1 MGNDAGE
8 RVSRKKRNR
17 LILFTLAVVAVGF
30 LVFFL
35 KGRYVSDTLKGIII
49 PELETA
55 TGQKVEA
62 PHISVNILP
71 LFIEAKNM
79 KVSDTSGNAVVNTKK
94 VKGYISLS
102 GIFNRQLILQR
113 LVIEEPSLVS
123 DNRQLDEIIRH
134 VRAYLEQERDLPFK
148 VKIKVVEV
156 VQGSVYLKDEE
167 LKGRAGIKG
176 LSGEYIIGDNR
187 RLKASVKELTIDK
200 QDWPKI
206 KCDINTSVV
215 FKKDRIEIKQLKIGA
230 YGSRFTGAGYYA
242 GGKGTFTAGIDL
254 IVDSVKRM
262 FHLVQKGDGRISAKG
277 EIWLGKY
284 EAWPPTIKTPQQGF
298 PLKGLKDVF
307 LNLKIGGDFYL
318 QTLMELLK
326 VKEKLVGL
334 VDFQGTITGR
344 LNDISGKGKA
354 RMRKGNLYG
363 VDIDEVICDVI
374 YKDGVMDFKN
384 GLGHLYNGTADADA
398 SIKLPIVDFF
408 TVNVKFHSADS
419 GPVLNLIGWDPGIP
433 PGKVDGEL
441 SSSGR
446 AFGPDGRF
454 VYKALGPEQRA
465 GLKGYRTPVDDVL
478 NRIKDIKGNFSMRE
492 DILSLTNLQLGT
504 ALSKADANGTLDLA
518 GKTLNLK
525 SRIHTENVSDFAL
538 PYYREIKGRGGFT
551 GDVKGTFEDPRIDG
565 RFTLASGIIEGYKSD
580 RVISDMSYRK
590 NLLEIREAVFRSS
603 GEEHTI
609 KGRIAFPE
617 AGYLFDLSK
626 PVYDLRASVRN
637 AEFGQ
642 AARIFYK
649 DFIATGRLDGDFRI
663 EGRDLDPEVTGKV
676 SVGKA
681 SVYKIP
687 FDSGTTALTY
697 SARALSLDKVKI
709 VKGKS
714 VVDGEARFLSG
725 GKFTYTAASEKFP
738 VKDFGLGRLPE
749 DIVLSLQSSGQGTID
764 NPSLSFNARVAGGSF
779 KGQNIGGGTISA
791 SIKNRVI
798 ALNAALFNERMKIK
812 GNGRFDETLP
822 WSAEVSMR
830 QGRYDFLASSILKD
844 VPEDLQLNLEGGV
857 SLKGDRNNISAS
869 LDIGH
874 VTLSLFGQTFANDS
888 RLQVRMDNRKVSIKT
903 FTVKSGSTS
912 FRLHGGMEI
921 GKEYDISLDGSS
933 SLAPLKGLS
942 KKIGY
947 LKGDADFEFS
957 VTGKW
962 DKPDI
967 NGGMNLNNASFG
979 LKDFPSYISSIN
991 GYLYIDEDRVVLEKL
1006 SGKIG
1011 GGDVNISGIVYLQA
1025 FTMKRFYLQAN
1036 FDNITTTFAKEFT
1049 VNFGGNLLYRGT
1061 ADAMSITGDLKINRA
1076 RYKEMVEW
1084 RSWLL
1089 ASKPKEI
1096 PKSEASVFEK
1106 AQMNIRVSG
1115 GENILIDNNMARMPV
1130 RIRGD
1135 MILRGTVT
1143 GPILFGR
1150 LESNE
1155 GYVYFRN
1162 NEFKIIFASVDFAD
1176 PNIIKPVVNLTAET
1190 MVKGYNIR
1198 LSLEGQMDHF
1208 NLALSSDPHLDE
1220 VDILALLTVGQIGK
1234 QLKGLE
1240 GGISAG
1246 EATAFITGKV
1256 QDVIEERMRSITG
1269 LDRFQVEPYVSNKTG
1284 TVGPQVTVSKR
1295 LIGDRLFVTYTN
1307 AIGSTEEQIIK
1318 LEYLLEKNVSL
1329 VGVRDEKGS
1338 LGGDIKFRFEFK

>member
-8 RVSRKKRNR
+8 RVSRKKRKR
-17 LILFTLAVVAVGF
+17 LILFTLAVVVLGF

-35 KGRYVSDTLKGIII
+35 RGRYVSDTLKGIII

-79 KVSDTSGNAVVNTKK
+79 KVSDSSGNAIVNTKK

-102 GIFNRQLILQR
+102 GVFNRQLTLQR
-113 LVIEEPSLVS
+113 LVIEEPSVVS
-123 DNRQLDEIIRH
+123 NNRQLDEIIRH

-156 VQGSVYLKDEE
+156 VRGSVDLKDEE
-167 LKGRAGIKG
+167 LKSRAGIKG
-176 LSGEYIIGDNR
+176 LSGEYIIGDNP

-200 QDWPKI
+200 QDWPNI

-215 FKKDRIEIKQLKIGA
+215 FKKDRIEIKQLEIGA
-230 YGSRFTGAGYYA
+230 YGSRFTGEGYYA
-242 GGKGTFTAGIDL
+242 GGKGTFKAGIDL
-254 IVDSVKRM
+254 IVDSMKRM

-277 EIWLGKY
+277 EIWLGKD
-284 EAWPPTIKTPQQGF
+284 EAGPPSIKTPQEGV
-298 PLKGLKDVF
+298 PLKGLKDVS

-318 QTLMELLK
+318 QTLMELLT
-326 VKEKLVGL
+326 VKEKLEGL

-344 LNDISGKGKA
+344 LNDIYGKGKA
-354 RMRKGNLYG
+354 RMQKGNLYG
-363 VDIDEVICDVI
+363 VDIDEVNCDVI

-384 GLGHLYNGTADADA
+384 GLGRLYNGTAEADA
-398 SIKLPIVDFF
+398 SIKLPVVDFF
-408 TVNVKFHSADS
+408 SLNVKFNSADS
-419 GPVLNLIGWDPGIP
+419 GPVLNLIRWDPGIP

-441 SSSGR
+441 SSSGS
-446 AFGPDGRF
+446 AFAPDGRF
-454 VYKALGPEQRA
+454 IYKAIAPEQRSRIT
-465 GLKGYRTPVDDVL
+465 GYRTPVDDVL

-492 DILSLTNLQLGT
+492 NMLSLMNLQLGT
-504 ALSKADANGTLDLA
+504 ALSKADANGTIDLA

-525 SRIHTENVSDFAL
+525 SRVHTENVSDFAL
-538 PYYREIKGRGGFT
+538 PYYRELKGRGDFNV
-551 GDVKGTFEDPRIDG
+551 DVKGTFEDPRIEG
-565 RFTLASGIIEGYKSD
+565 SFTLASGIIEGYRSD
-580 RVISDMSYRK
+580 SVTSDLSYRK
-590 NLLEIREAVFRSS
+590 NLLEVREAVFRSS
-603 GEEHTI
+603 GEEHII
-609 KGRIAFPE
+609 KGKIAFPE
-617 AGYLFDLSK
+617 ASHLFDLSNT
-626 PVYDLRASVRN
+626 VYDLRASVRN
-637 AEFGQ
+637 AELGQ
-642 AARIFYK
+642 AVRIFYR
-649 DFIATGRLDGDFRI
+649 DFVATGRLNGDFRI
-663 EGRDLDPEVTGKV
+663 GGRDPNLEVTGNV
-676 SVGKA
+676 SVEKG

-687 FDSGTTALTY
+687 FDSGTTSLTY
-697 SARALSLDKVKI
+697 SGRALSLNKLKI

-714 VVDGEARFLSG
+714 VVAGETQFLSG
-725 GKFTYTAASEKFP
+725 GRFTYTAVSERFML
-738 VKDFGLGRLPE
+738 KDFGFGQMPE
-749 DIVLSLQSSGQGTID
+749 DIFLSLESSGQGTVD
-764 NPSLSFNARVAGGSF
+764 NPSLSLTAKVGGGSF
-779 KGQNIGGGTISA
+779 KGQNMGGGAISA
-791 SIKNRVI
+791 SIKNRDI
-798 ALNAALFNERMKIK
+798 ALNAVLFNERMKIK
-812 GNGRFDETLP
+812 GSGRFDETLP
-822 WSAEVSMR
+822 WSAEISMQ
-830 QGRYDFLASSILKD
+830 QGRYDFLASAIMKD
-844 VPEDLQLNLEGGV
+844 VPEDLQLNLDGGV

-888 RLQVRMDNRKVSIKT
+888 RLQVRMDNKKVSINT

-912 FRLHGGMEI
+912 FRLYGGMEI
-921 GKEYDISLDGSS
+921 GKEYDIYLDGSS
-933 SLAPLKGLS
+933 SLSPLKGLS

-947 LKGDADFEFS
+947 LKGDADFVFS

-962 DKPDI
+962 DKPNI
-967 NGGMNLNNASFG
+967 NGGMNLNNASLGF
-979 LKDFPSYISSIN
+979 KDFPSYISSIN
-991 GYLYIDEDRVVLEKL
+991 GYMHIDDDKVVLEKL

-1011 GGDVNISGIVYLQA
+1011 GGDVNISGIVYLQTFA
-1025 FTMKRFYLQAN
+1025 MKRFYLQAN
-1036 FDNITTTFAKEFT
+1036 FDNITTTFTKDFAL
-1049 VNFGGNLLYRGT
+1049 NFDGNLLYKGT
-1061 ADAMSITGDLKINRA
+1061 AEAMSITGDIKINRA
-1076 RYKEMVEW
+1076 KYKEMVEW

-1176 PNIIKPVVNLTAET
+1176 PNRIKPVFNLTAET
-1190 MVKGYNIR
+1190 SVKGYNIR
-1198 LSLEGQMDHF
+1198 LGLEGQIDRF
-1208 NLALSSDPHLDE
+1208 TLALSSDPRLDE
-1220 VDILALLTVGQIGK
+1220 ADVLALLTVGQTGK

-1240 GGISAG
+1240 GGIGAG
-1246 EATAFITGKV
+1246 EATSFITGKV
-1256 QDVIEERMRSITG
+1256 QDVVEERMRSITG
-1269 LDRFQVEPYVSNKTG
+1269 LDRFQVEPYVSSKTG
-1284 TVGPQVTVSKR
+1284 MVEPQVTVSKR

-1307 AIGSTEEQIIK
+1307 SIVSTEEQIIK
-1318 LEYLLEKNVSL
+1318 LEYLLKKNISL
-1329 VGVRDEKGS
+1329 IGMRDEMGS

>member
-8 RVSRKKRNR
+8 KVSRKKRAR
-17 LILFTLAVVAVGF
+17 LVLLTFAVVVLGF
-30 LVFFL
+30 IAFFL
-35 KGRYVSDTLKGIII
+35 KGRYVSDTLKGLII

-55 TGQKVEA
+55 TGRKVKA
-62 PHISVNILP
+62 PYISVNIFP
-71 LFIEAKNM
+71 LFIEVKNM
-79 KVSDTSGNAVVNTKK
+79 KVSDPSGNAVVNTKK

-134 VRAYLEQERDLPFK
+134 VRAYLEQERDLPLK

-156 VQGSVYLKDEE
+156 TRGDVYLTDKE
-167 LKGRAGIKG
+167 LKARAGVKG
-176 LSGEYIIGDNR
+176 LSGEYIIGDNQ

-200 QDWPKI
+200 RDWPKI
-206 KCDINTSVV
+206 NCDISASVV
-215 FKKDRIEIKQLKIGA
+215 FKKDRIEIKRLEIGA
-230 YGSRFTGAGYYA
+230 YGSRFTGEGHYA
-242 GGKGTFTAGIDL
+242 GGKGTFKAGIDL
-254 IVDSVKRM
+254 IVDSIKRM
-262 FHLVQKGDGRISAKG
+262 FHLVQKGDGRIAAKG
-277 EIWLGKY
+277 EIWLGRD
-284 EAWPPTIKTPQQGF
+284 EAGPPSIKTPQEGV

-318 QTLMELLK
+318 QTLMELLT
-326 VKEKLVGL
+326 VKEKLEGL

-344 LNDISGKGKA
+344 LDDISGKGKA

-374 YKDGVMDFKN
+374 YKDGLMDFNN
-384 GLGHLYNGTADADA
+384 GLGRLYNGTAEANA
-398 SIKLPIVDFF
+398 SIKLPVVDFF
-408 TVNVKFHSADS
+408 SLNVKFNSADS

-441 SSSGR
+441 SSSGS

-465 GLKGYRTPVDDVL
+465 RIKGYRTPVDDVL

-525 SRIHTENVSDFAL
+525 SRVHTENVSDFAL
-538 PYYREIKGRGGFT
+538 PYYRELKGRGDFN
-551 GDVKGTFEDPRIDG
+551 GDVKGAFDDPRIDG
-565 RFTLASGIIEGYKSD
+565 TFTLASGVIEGYKSD
-580 RVISDMSYRK
+580 RVVSDMSYRK
-590 NLLEIREAVFRSS
+590 NLLEVREAVFRSS
-603 GEEHTI
+603 GEEHVI

-617 AGYLFDLSK
+617 AAYLFDLSK
-626 PVYDLRASVRN
+626 PAYDLRASVRN

-642 AARIFYK
+642 AVRIFYK
-649 DFIATGRLDGDFRI
+649 DFIATGKLNGDFRI
-663 EGRDLDPEVTGKV
+663 EGRDTDPDVTGKV
-676 SVGKA
+676 SVEKA
-681 SVYKIP
+681 SVYEIP

-697 SARALSLDKVKI
+697 SGRALSLNKVKL
-709 VKGKS
+709 VKGGS
-714 VVDGEARFLSG
+714 VVYGEARFLSD
-725 GKFTYTAASEKFP
+725 GKFTYTAASERFML
-738 VKDFGLGRLPE
+738 KDFGPGRLQE
-749 DIVLSLQSSGQGTID
+749 DIFLSLESSGQGTVD
-764 NPSLSFNARVAGGSF
+764 NPSLSFDAKVSGGSF
-779 KGQNIGGGTISA
+779 KGQNMGGGTISA
-791 SIKNRVI
+791 SIKNRDI
-798 ALNAALFNERMKIK
+798 AINAELFNERMKIK
-812 GNGRFDETLP
+812 GNGRFDKTLP
-822 WSAEVSMR
+822 WSAEISMQ

-844 VPEDLQLNLEGGV
+844 VPEDLQLNLEGSV

-888 RLQVRMDNRKVSIKT
+888 RLQVRMDNGKVSIKT

-921 GKEYDISLDGSS
+921 GKEYDIFLDGSS

-967 NGGMNLNNASFG
+967 NGGMNLKNASFG
-979 LKDFPSYISSIN
+979 IKDFPSYISSIN

-1011 GGDVNISGIVYLQA
+1011 GGDVNISGIIYLQA
-1025 FTMKRFYLQAN
+1025 FAMKRFYLQAD
-1036 FDNITTTFAKEFT
+1036 FDNITTTLAKEFV
-1049 VNFGGNLLYRGT
+1049 VNFDGNLLYRGT

-1089 ASKPKEI
+1089 ASKPKEV

-1106 AQMNIRVSG
+1106 ARMNIRVSG
-1115 GENILIDNNMARMPV
+1115 GENILIDNNMARTPV

-1135 MILRGTVT
+1135 MILKGIVT
-1143 GPILFGR
+1143 SPILFGR
-1150 LESNE
+1150 LEANE

-1162 NEFKIIFASVDFAD
+1162 NEFEIIFASVDFAD
-1176 PNIIKPVVNLTAET
+1176 PNRIKPVVNLTAEIT
-1190 MVKGYNIR
+1190 VKGYNIR

-1208 NLALSSDPHLDE
+1208 NLSLSSDPHLE
-1220 VDILALLTVGQIGK
+1220 ESDILALLTVGQVGK

-1240 GGISAG
+1240 GGIGAG
-1246 EATAFITGKV
+1246 EATSFITGKV
-1256 QDVIEERMRSITG
+1256 QDVIEERLRSITG

-1295 LIGDRLFVTYTN
+1295 LIGDKLFVTYSN
-1307 AIGSTEEQIIK
+1307 PIGSTEEQIIK

-1329 VGVRDEKGS
+1329 IGIRDEKGS

>member
-1 MGNDAGE
+1 LENDAGE
-8 RVSRKKRNR
+8 RVSRKKRKR
-17 LILFTLAVVAVGF
+17 LILFTLAVVVLGF

-35 KGRYVSDTLKGIII
+35 RGRYVSDTLKGIII

-79 KVSDTSGNAVVNTKK
+79 KVSDSSGNAIVNTKK

-102 GIFNRQLILQR
+102 GIFNRQLTLQR

-123 DNRQLDEIIRH
+123 NNRQFDEIIRH

-167 LKGRAGIKG
+167 LKARAGIKG
-176 LSGEYIIGDNR
+176 LSGEYIIGDNP

-206 KCDINTSVV
+206 NCDINTSVV
-215 FKKDRIEIKQLKIGA
+215 FKKDRIEIKQLELGA
-230 YGSRFTGAGYYA
+230 YGSRFTGEGYYA
-242 GGKGTFTAGIDL
+242 GGKGTFKAGIDL
-254 IVDSVKRM
+254 IVDSIKRM

-277 EIWLGKY
+277 EIWLGKD
-284 EAWPPTIKTPQQGF
+284 EAGPPSIKTPQEGVH
-298 PLKGLKDVF
+298 LKGLKDVS

-318 QTLMELLK
+318 QTLMELLT
-326 VKEKLVGL
+326 VKEKLEGL
-334 VDFQGTITGR
+334 IDFQGTITGR

-354 RMRKGNLYG
+354 RMQKGNLYG
-363 VDIDEVICDVI
+363 VDIDEVICDII

-384 GLGHLYNGTADADA
+384 GLGRLYNGTAEADA
-398 SIKLPIVDFF
+398 SIKLPVVDFF
-408 TVNVKFHSADS
+408 ALNVKFHSADS

-441 SSSGR
+441 SSSGS

-465 GLKGYRTPVDDVL
+465 GIKGYRTPVDDVL
-478 NRIKDIKGNFSMRE
+478 NRIKDIKGNFSMRG

-538 PYYREIKGRGGFT
+538 PYYRELKGRGDFT

-565 RFTLASGIIEGYKSD
+565 RFTLASGVIEGYKSD
-580 RVISDMSYRK
+580 SVITDMSYRK
-590 NLLEIREAVFRSS
+590 NLLEVREAVFRLS
-603 GEEHTI
+603 GEEHMI

-617 AGYLFDLSK
+617 AAYLFDLSN

-642 AARIFYK
+642 AVRIFYK
-649 DFIATGRLDGDFRI
+649 DFVATGRLNGDFRI

-697 SARALSLDKVKI
+697 SGRALSLNKIKI

-714 VVDGEARFLSG
+714 VVDGEARFLSD
-725 GKFTYTAASEKFP
+725 GKFTYTAASERFML
-738 VKDFGLGRLPE
+738 KDFGLGRLPE
-749 DIVLSLQSSGQGTID
+749 DIFLSLESSGQGTVD
-764 NPSLSFNARVAGGSF
+764 NPSIALTAKVAEGNF
-779 KGQNIGGGTISA
+779 KGQNMGGGTISA
-791 SIKNRVI
+791 SIKNRDI
-798 ALNAALFNERMKIK
+798 ALNALLFNERMKIK

-822 WSAEVSMR
+822 WSAEISMQ

-921 GKEYDISLDGSS
+921 GKEYDIFLDGSS
-933 SLAPLKGLS
+933 SLSPLKGLS
-942 KKIGY
+942 RKIGY
-947 LKGDADFEFS
+947 LKGDADFVFS

-962 DKPDI
+962 DKPNI
-967 NGGMNLNNASFG
+967 NGGMNLNNASLG

-991 GYLYIDEDRVVLEKL
+991 GYMHIDEDRVVLEKL

-1011 GGDVNISGIVYLQA
+1011 GGDVNISGIVYLQT
-1025 FTMKRFYLQAN
+1025 FTIKRFYLQAN
-1036 FDNITTTFAKEFT
+1036 FDNITTTFSKDFA
-1049 VNFGGNLLYRGT
+1049 VNFDGNLLYRGT
-1061 ADAMSITGDLKINRA
+1061 AEAMSITGDLKINRA

-1089 ASKPKEI
+1089 ASKPKEL

-1115 GENILIDNNMARMPV
+1115 GENILIDNNMARTPV
-1130 RIRGD
+1130 RISGD

-1143 GPILFGR
+1143 SPILFGR

-1176 PNIIKPVVNLTAET
+1176 PNRIKPVVNLTAET

-1240 GGISAG
+1240 GGIGAG
-1246 EATAFITGKV
+1246 EATSFITGKV

-1295 LIGDRLFVTYTN
+1295 LIGDRLFVTYSN
-1307 AIGSTEEQIIK
+1307 SIGSTEEQVIK
-1318 LEYLLEKNVSL
+1318 LEYLLDKNISL
-1329 VGVRDEKGS
+1329 IGIRDEKGS